1 MKVGDLVKW
10 IYPGHEDHEDHGVI
24 VAIDETLDGYVNI
37 AWCLRPE
44 HDGPYPADYKYLKI
58 IQKST

>member
-10 IYPGHEDHEDHGVI
+10 TYPDHEDHGVI
-24 VAIDETLDGYVNI
+24 VAIDEMLDGYINI

-44 HDGPYPADYKYLKI
+44 YDGPYPSDNTYLKLI
-58 IQKST
+58 SKSP

>member
-10 IYPGHEDHEDHGVI
+10 TYPDHEDHGVI
-24 VAIDETLDGYVNI
+24 VEIEPLDLSGYISI

-44 HDGPYPADYKYLKI
+44 HDGPYPSDNEYLKLI
-58 IQKST
+58 EKKT